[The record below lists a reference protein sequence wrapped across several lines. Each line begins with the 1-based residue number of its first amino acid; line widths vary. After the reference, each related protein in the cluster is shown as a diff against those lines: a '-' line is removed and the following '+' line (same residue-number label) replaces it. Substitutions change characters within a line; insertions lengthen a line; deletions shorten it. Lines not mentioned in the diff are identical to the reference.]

1 MFCRG
6 RLGRLRS
13 IDLRAT
19 RPDHHPSPVAS
30 FTSVFPLVVC
40 LCGSSYQP
48 AEFTEILIVAIGFCQ
63 PPLPPNSLVYN
74 HARLGRTLLS
84 PSRPPSPSPSRSNGP
99 ALRAHHFIVEQ
110 VQRALYILS
119 NRHHRHHR
127 YHLYHR
133 RHRHH
138 RYHRHHKH
146 HRRQSISRSTFFVRQ
161 LAFLFVRLSTIF
173 TVFFYRFTGLLFR
186 VVSYAFPYVSYTL
199 SSHPIPFS
207 YVFSVRTYVRLSW
220 LRLVAI
226 QQPRIAERNVVARS
240 TRSAHSA
247 RV

>member
-119 NRHHRHHR
+119 NRYHRHHR

-146 HRRQSISRSTFFVRQ
+146 HRHHSISRSTFFVWQ

-173 TVFFYRFTGLLFR
+173 TVFLPFYRSPFSCRFLRISVRFVHFVFTSYSFLVRLFR
-186 VVSYAFPYVSYTL
+186 AY
-199 SSHPIPFS
+199 
-207 YVFSVRTYVRLSW
+207 VRTSF
-220 LRLVAI
+220 VAT
-226 QQPRIAERNVVARS
+226 VGS
-240 TRSAHSA
+240 
-247 RV
+247 